1 QATAPSVANQAQA
14 LINATR
20 QAENLSRKLA
30 GAAERRV
37 CVGVFGPSQAGK
49 SYLVSALARRPG
61 ASLTCNFAGEGK
73 DFLRDI
79 NP

>member
-1 QATAPSVANQAQA
+1 MMTNDKLVQAVRRLGQGASEARGWVTAVQATAPSVANQAQA

-37 CVGVFGPSQAGK
+37 CVGV
-49 SYLVSALARRPG
+49 
-61 ASLTCNFAGEGK
+61 
-73 DFLRDI
+73 
-79 NP
+79 